1 MKLATRLGL
10 LCMLLGL
17 LVPTASA
24 QRASITGVV
33 TDADDGGPLLGA
45 NVVVNVPGSAS
56 MAGGAATDATG
67 RYTVSALDAGTYV
80 VTFRFIGY
88 GEQQV
93 NVTLAAGETRTLDMT
108 LSPEGFDLD
117 AVVVTASR
125 RQEKVLDAPASI
137 SVLDAREMTQDVSTS
152 SVEALRNTTGVD
164 MAQTGIDRREVV
176 LRGFN
181 NAFSGAAYVLTDYR
195 QAAVPSLAV
204 NIYSIMP
211 NMTID
216 VERVEVVRGPG
227 SALYGAGVDAGVVH
241 FLTKDPFQH
250 PGTTFALSGGERSF
264 FSVQGR
270 HAGVVNDKLGYK
282 VTGQY
287 GVADDWALDPDN
299 PVDAL
304 QLQNDVIPRNNDF
317 EKLNLNGTV
326 EYRISDQTSIIAN
339 GGFSSLT
346 ATVLS
351 GIGTLQASDFGY
363 TYGQLRFRSGAFFA
377 QVYLNKND
385 AGDSFVYAQDL
396 NGDGAAD
403 PVTDKGLAYN
413 AQAQYDFNFLD
424 GRQQVI
430 AGVDFEVTRPD
441 TEGTILGRNEDN
453 DNTTE
458 YGAYV
463 QSTTA
468 VSSTLDLTAA
478 LRGDYNDVN
487 EKFRLSPRAALV
499 FKVSPAH
506 SVRATYN
513 LAFSSPG
520 TNSNFLDIV
529 ARSPDAQLPFLVRGR
544 GASQGF
550 TWERNSSFG
559 AFAPT
564 DLVASSLLGCFP
576 TPTPMCGAPT
586 PQGLPL
592 DVVYGSLYAGLAAIP
607 TAALTAQLQAQGL
620 PVNEQVV
627 AQLVALLSPQAG
639 TNVQGFSTGVL
650 GILNTSTGQVRL
662 GINDL
667 TDIDPLQQTTT
678 QTAELGYKGL
688 FGNRFLLAI
697 DAYYTQ
703 KKDFVGPL
711 LMETPF
717 VLTPNLSN
725 DLAAAIAAG
734 ISGNATLAGALGQ
747 FGLTANQ
754 VAGLL
759 VTLGADQLPSSST
772 PVAIV
777 QPMQNNE
784 GPGNVPELLLS
795 YRNFGQIDYYGADI
809 SAQFIASDRIN
820 LFGNVSFISDDFFD
834 NEELDEAGSNL
845 SLALNSP
852 TFKGKFGGSYS
863 VPNSFSV
870 NASGRYVKGFPVA
883 SGPYLGDVESYFLL
897 DIGAGYDFA
906 NTLSGLRLD
915 VTVTNV
921 LDDMHYEFVG
931 APQIGRMALARA
943 IYTF

>member
-1 MKLATRLGL
+1 MKLATRMGL
-10 LCMLLGL
+10 LCLLLGL
-17 LVPTASA
+17 LVPAAFA

-33 TDADDGGPLLGA
+33 TDAADGAPLLGA
-45 NVVVNVPGSAS
+45 NVVVTVPGAVS
-56 MAGGAATDATG
+56 MVGGAATGADG
-67 RYTVSALDAGTYV
+67 RYTVSALEPGDYV

-88 GEQQV
+88 GEQQM
-93 NVTLAAGETRTLDMT
+93 NVTLSAGETRTLDVA
-108 LSPEGFDLD
+108 LSPQGFDLE

-137 SVLDAREMTQDVSTS
+137 SVLDAQEISQDVSTS

-195 QAAVPSLAV
+195 QSAVPSLAV
-204 NIYSIMP
+204 NLYSIMP

-241 FLTKDPFQH
+241 FITKDPFQH
-250 PGTTFALSGGERSF
+250 PGTTVAISGGERSF
-264 FSVQGR
+264 FSFQGR
-270 HAGVVNDKLGYK
+270 HAGVVNDKVGYK
-282 VTGQY
+282 ITGQY
-287 GVADDWALDPDN
+287 GRADDWALDPND
-299 PVDAL
+299 PEDAQ
-304 QLQNDVIPRNNDF
+304 QLSDDKTARNNDF
-317 EKLNLNGTV
+317 EKLNVNASV
-326 EYRISDQTSIIAN
+326 EYRISDETSIIAN

-351 GIGTLQASDFGY
+351 GIGTLQADGFGY
-363 TYGQLRFRSGAFFA
+363 SYGQLRFQSGAFFA
-377 QVYLNKND
+377 QAYLNKNN

-396 NGDGAAD
+396 NNDGVPD

-413 AQAQYDFNFLD
+413 VQAQYDLDFLD

-430 AGVDFEVTRPD
+430 VGADLEVTRPN
-441 TEGTILGRNEDN
+441 TEGTILGRNEDD

-468 VSSTLDLTAA
+468 LTSQFDLTAA

-499 FKVSPAH
+499 YKVMPAH

-529 ARSPDAQLPFLVRGR
+529 ARSPDAELPFLVRGR
-544 GASQGF
+544 GTYQGF
-550 TWERNSSFG
+550 TWERNPDYA

-564 DLVASSLLGCFP
+564 DLVASSLNGCFP
-576 TPTPMCGAPT
+576 TPTPTCGAPV

-592 DVVYGSLYAGLAAIP
+592 DVVYASFYAGLAAIP
-607 TAALTAQLQAQGL
+607 TATLTAQLQAQGL

-627 AQLVALLSPQAG
+627 AQLVALLSPEAG
-639 TNVQGFSTGVL
+639 TNVQGFSQGVL
-650 GILNTSTGQVRL
+650 GILNTSAGTVDKFPT
-662 GINDL
+662 DL
-667 TDIDPLQQTTT
+667 VDIDPLKQTTT

-688 FGNRFLLAI
+688 FGNRLLLAV
-697 DAYYTQ
+697 DGYYSK
-703 KKDFVGPL
+703 KKDFIGPL

-717 VLTPNLSN
+717 VLVPNINN
-725 DLAAAIAAG
+725 DLRAAISAG

-747 FGLTANQ
+747 FGLTAEQ

-759 VTLGADQLPSSST
+759 VALGADQLPSGSS

-777 QPMQNNE
+777 
-784 GPGNVPELLLS
+784 
-795 YRNFGQIDYYGADI
+795 
-809 SAQFIASDRIN
+809 
-820 LFGNVSFISDDFFD
+820 
-834 NEELDEAGSNL
+834 
-845 SLALNSP
+845 
-852 TFKGKFGGSYS
+852 
-863 VPNSFSV
+863 
-870 NASGRYVKGFPVA
+870 
-883 SGPYLGDVESYFLL
+883 
-897 DIGAGYDFA
+897 
-906 NTLSGLRLD
+906 
-915 VTVTNV
+915 
-921 LDDMHYEFVG
+921 
-931 APQIGRMALARA
+931 
-943 IYTF
+943 

>member
-1 MKLATRLGL
+1 
-10 LCMLLGL
+10 
-17 LVPTASA
+17 
-24 QRASITGVV
+24 
-33 TDADDGGPLLGA
+33 
-45 NVVVNVPGSAS
+45 
-56 MAGGAATDATG
+56 
-67 RYTVSALDAGTYV
+67 
-80 VTFRFIGY
+80 
-88 GEQQV
+88 
-93 NVTLAAGETRTLDMT
+93 
-108 LSPEGFDLD
+108 
-117 AVVVTASR
+117 
-125 RQEKVLDAPASI
+125 
-137 SVLDAREMTQDVSTS
+137 
-152 SVEALRNTTGVD
+152 
-164 MAQTGIDRREVV
+164 
-176 LRGFN
+176 
-181 NAFSGAAYVLTDYR
+181 
-195 QAAVPSLAV
+195 
-204 NIYSIMP
+204 MP

-250 PGTTFALSGGERSF
+250 PGTTIALSGGERSF

-270 HAGVVNDKLGYK
+270 HAGVLNEKLGYK
-282 VTGQY
+282 ITGQY
-287 GVADDWALDPDN
+287 GIADDWALDPATQDS
-299 PVDAL
+299 L
-304 QLQNDVIPRNNDF
+304 QLKDDATPRNNDF
-317 EKLNLNGTV
+317 EKLNVNGSV

-351 GIGTLQASDFGY
+351 GIGTLQADGFGY

-377 QVYLNKND
+377 QAYINKNN
-385 AGDSFVYAQDL
+385 AGESFVYAQDL
-396 NGDGAAD
+396 DGDGSPD
-403 PVTDKGLAYN
+403 PVTDNGLAYN
-413 AQAQYDFNFLD
+413 AQAQYDLDLLD
-424 GRQQVI
+424 GRQQVTV
-430 AGVDFEVTRPD
+430 GVDFEVTRPD
-441 TEGTILGRNEDN
+441 TEGTILGRNEEN

-458 YGAYV
+458 YGAYA
-463 QSTTA
+463 QSTT
-468 VSSTLDLTAA
+468 SFSTKFDLTVA

-499 FKVSPAH
+499 FKATPAH

-550 TWERNSSFG
+550 TWERNPDFA

-564 DLVASSLLGCFP
+564 DLVASSLIGCFP
-576 TPTPMCGAPT
+576 VPTPSCGSPA

-592 DVVYGSLYAGLAAIP
+592 DVVYAGLYAGLSAIP
-607 TAALTAQLQAQGL
+607 TATLTAQLQAQGL

-639 TNVQGFSTGVL
+639 TNVQGFSQGVL
-650 GILNTSTGQVRL
+650 GILNTSAGTVDKFPT
-662 GINDL
+662 DL
-667 TDIDPLQQTTT
+667 TDIEPLKQTTT

-688 FGNRFLLAI
+688 FGNRFLLAV
-697 DAYYTQ
+697 DGYYSK

-717 VLTPNLSN
+717 VLVPNISN
-725 DLAAAIAAG
+725 DLRAAITAG
-734 ISGNATLAGALGQ
+734 IAGNATLAGALGQ
-747 FGLTANQ
+747 FGLTAEQ

-759 VTLGADQLPSSST
+759 VTLSADQLPT
-772 PVAIV
+772 GPVAIV
-777 QPMQNNE
+777 QPRQNNE

-795 YRNFGQIDYYGADI
+795 YRNFGEIDYYGADI

-820 LFGNVSFISDDFFD
+820 LFGNISWVSDDFFD
-834 NEELDEAGSNL
+834 NEELDEAGSSL
-845 SLALNSP
+845 SLALNAP

-863 VPNSFSV
+863 VPGSFSV
-870 NASGRYVKGFPVA
+870 NASGRYVEGFPVA
-883 SGPYLGDVESYFLL
+883 SGPYLGEVDSYFLL
-897 DIGAGYDFA
+897 DLGAGYDFQ
-906 NTLSGLRLD
+906 NTVPGLRLD

-931 APQIGRMALARA
+931 APQIGRMAMARA